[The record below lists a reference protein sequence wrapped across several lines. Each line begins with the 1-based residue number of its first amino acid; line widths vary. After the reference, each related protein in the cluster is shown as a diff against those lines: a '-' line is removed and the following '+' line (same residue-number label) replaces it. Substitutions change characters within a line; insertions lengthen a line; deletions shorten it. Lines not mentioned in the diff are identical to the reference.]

1 MRTTY
6 AIGIG
11 SNRRGRHGSPRAEVT
26 AAIEALPDLV
36 VAAPIIETAPLGP
49 SHRRFANSVAIIV
62 SDEPPPMLLARLK
75 AIERAFGRRGGR
87 RWGARVIDLDILLWS
102 RGSWSSPG
110 LTVPHI
116 GLRERRF
123 VLSPLAAIAP
133 QWRDPVTRRSIRQL
147 AASVDR
153 PRPRH

>member
-26 AAIEALPDLV
+26 AAIEALPGLV
-36 VAAPIIETAPLGP
+36 VAAPIVETPPLGP
-49 SHRRFANSVAIIV
+49 SHRRFANSAAIIV
-62 SDEPPPMLLARLK
+62 TDEAPVALLARLK
-75 AIERAFGRRGGR
+75 AIERAFGRRRGR

-102 RGSWSSPG
+102 GGAWASPG

-116 GLRERRF
+116 GLTERRF
-123 VLSPLAAIAP
+123 VLAPLARIAP
-133 QWRDPVTRRSIRQL
+133 DWRDPVSRRSIRQL
-147 AASVDR
+147 LASVDR